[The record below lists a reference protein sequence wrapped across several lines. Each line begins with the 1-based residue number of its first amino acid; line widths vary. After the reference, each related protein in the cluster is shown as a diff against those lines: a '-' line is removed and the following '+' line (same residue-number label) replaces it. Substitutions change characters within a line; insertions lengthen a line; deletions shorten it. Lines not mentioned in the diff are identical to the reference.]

1 MSRKTYRGIRP
12 DDLHGRMALAN
23 PERGF
28 RTEMYFSE
36 IPGDIAGTCSCHS
49 KQCKLDGRPEIPVY
63 QNSEIEG
70 VPHLIRGNRLDAIEF
85 SHGQWM
91 DELDYFSY
99 EGVRIMQS
107 YCFLQ
112 NYPHTP
118 LPPEKLADIER
129 FFQKVRN
136 AGVKLLLRFAY
147 ELSPSADGPDK
158 DTILLHIQQ
167 LTPLIRNYIDIIYVL
182 QTGFVGCFGEYHN
195 SFNHLQTDI
204 DFEKELL
211 TAVLEVLPPGR
222 CTMLRYPLLKQRVFG
237 FAPITED
244 VAFSSDLRARIGH
257 FNDGFLAGP
266 THGGTFEK
274 PGGQSAEEDFKY
286 LEQETRYLPQ
296 DGELF
301 WRDLRGAV
309 LPTDAFNYLR
319 KWHFDTLG
327 FVHSNSPFEGK
338 IYSFDHWKR
347 VPVDPLYL
355 KDVQSQP
362 YSQDYFHDERGRF
375 IWRSYYEFL
384 RDHIGYRLELESA
397 DIQVENGKLTAD
409 LALYNRG
416 FSAPVNPRPILL
428 TLENDGT
435 RFEFP
440 FPVEIRKLYGG
451 EKHQLKLSVPLPANW
466 HSGTWEIGLAFP
478 DPSEILRN
486 DARYAIRLANAI
498 EFRNGIN
505 QLGSWDL

>member
-36 IPGDIAGTCSCHS
+36 IPGEVAGTCSCHS

-63 QNSEIEG
+63 QNCEIAG
-70 VPHLIRGNRLDAIEF
+70 VPHLIRGNRLDGLEF

-99 EGVRIMQS
+99 DGVRIMQS
-107 YCFLQ
+107 YCFLK
-112 NYPHTP
+112 NYPHSP

-129 FFQKVRN
+129 FFQKVRK

-147 ELSPSADGPDK
+147 ELSPAEDGPDK
-158 DTILLHIQQ
+158 DTIFLHIQQ

-182 QTGFVGCFGEYHN
+182 QTGFVGKFGEYHN
-195 SFNHLQTDI
+195 SYNHLQD
-204 DFEKELL
+204 DVPFGKDLL
-211 TAVLEVLPPGR
+211 SAVLDVLPLGR
-222 CTMLRYPLLKQRVFG
+222 CTMLRYPRLKQRVFG
-237 FAPITED
+237 EAPISEEQ
-244 VAFSSDLRARIGH
+244 AFTSDLQARIGH
-257 FNDGFLAGP
+257 FNDGFLAC
-266 THGGTFEK
+266 HGGTLDPSK
-274 PGGQSAEEDFKY
+274 PSFNAESEY
-286 LEQETRYLPQ
+286 IAQESRYLPQ

-301 WRDLRGAV
+301 WRDVGGAI

-319 KWHFDTLG
+319 KWHYDTLG
-327 FVHSNSPFEGK
+327 FVHGNSPFEGN
-338 IYSFDHWKR
+338 IYSMDHWKK

-355 KDVQSQP
+355 KDVQYP
-362 YSQDYFHDERGRF
+362 PHSQDYFHDERGRF
-375 IWRSYYEFL
+375 VWRSYYEFI
-384 RDHIGYRLELESA
+384 RDHIGYRFELESA

-428 TLENDGT
+428 TLDDKET
-435 RFEFP
+435 HLEFP

-451 EKHQLKLSVPLPANW
+451 EKHQLELSVPLPADW
-466 HSGTWEIGLAFP
+466 HSGTWNIGLALP
-478 DPSEILRN
+478 DASEILRK
-486 DARYAIRLANAI
+486 DERYAIRLANAI

-505 QLGSWDL
+505 QLGSWEL